1 MDDHFYA
8 LICPVEKEKVKS
20 ARNRRRRESKLL
32 SKARTMRIDGMS
44 LDLFGKLS
52 VTNQFLHLRKFI
64 HEGWRPV
71 DFKPQV
77 EVRKEN

>member
-20 ARNRRRRESKLL
+20 ARNRRRESKLL

-64 HEGWRPV
+64 PEGWRPV
-71 DFKPQV
+71 DFKPQAGV
-77 EVRKEN
+77 NKEN